1 MTIPVSAVT
10 TPGLSEWA
18 VPKAAGGDWSVGGIG
33 NAEQAGQAQKTQ
45 PVDPTGGFGSML
57 TNAVGNLEQT
67 QRNAAAQAQAL
78 ATGQTQDVSSVVTAV
93 QEASLSMQL
102 AAQVRNKAVEA
113 NTEIFH
119 TQV

>member
-1 MTIPVSAVT
+1 MTIPVSALT

-18 VPKAAGGDWSVGGIG
+18 VPKATGGDWSVGGVG
-33 NAEQAGQAQKTQ
+33 GAQAPAAKAAE

-57 TNAVGNLEQT
+57 TNAVGNLEKT
-67 QRNAAAQAQAL
+67 QQNAAAQAQAL
-78 ATGQTQDVSSVVTAV
+78 ATGQTQDVTSVVTAV

-113 NTEIFH
+113 YTEIFH

>member
-10 TPGLSEWA
+10 TPSISEWT
-18 VPKAAGGDWSVGGIG
+18 VPKTAGGDWSVGGVG
-33 NAEQAGQAQKTQ
+33 GADPAATKQAGA
-45 PVDPTGGFGSML
+45 VDPTGGFGSML

-78 ATGQTQDVSSVVTAV
+78 ATGQTQDVTSVVTAV

-113 NTEIFH
+113 YSEIFH

>member
-10 TPGLSEWA
+10 TPALSEWA
-18 VPKAAGGDWSVGGIG
+18 VPKAGGGEWSVDKIAADPAATQ
-33 NAEQAGQAQKTQ
+33 NAAAT
-45 PVDPTGGFGSML
+45 DPSGGFGSML
-57 TNAVGNLEQT
+57 SGAIDNLQQT
-67 QRNAAAQAQAL
+67 QANAASQSQAL
-78 ATGQTQDVSSVVTAV
+78 ATGQTEDVTSVVTAV

-113 NTEIFH
+113 YSEIFH